1 MTTSRQTVESLRDGD
16 PLRDDTFLVADKQQ
30 RTNRK
35 GDPFIQV
42 ELRDRTGGISARMW
56 NAGEGVFRAFENGDY
71 VSVEGKV
78 QNFQGSLQVILTH
91 IERAEDKQVDTADFL
106 PQAAVPIATL
116 TAKLRGFLLNLRD
129 PHLRALGEVLLMD
142 DALLAAYAK
151 APAGVK
157 LHHATVGGLLEH
169 SVTMMEIAEKLVPF
183 YPGVDRDLAVVGA
196 FLHDAGKTR
205 ELAYARA
212 FGYTDEGQLIGHIS
226 IGLEIVDE
234 KLRAAAELLG
244 EPFPRELA
252 VRIKHMVVSH
262 HGTLEYGSPK
272 VPMTPEAM
280 LLNLIDTLDTRM
292 HMVLRD
298 LREDRGN
305 ATAWTPYNP
314 SLGRRLYKGGPNGDL
329 LGERSD
335 SFD

>member
-1 MTTSRQTVESLRDGD
+1 MPTPRQTVESLRDGD
-16 PLRDDTFLVADKQQ
+16 SLRDDVYLAADKQQ
-30 RTNRK
+30 RVNRK
-35 GDPFIQV
+35 GDPFVQV
-42 ELRDRTGGISARMW
+42 ELRDRTGGVPARMW
-56 NAGEGVFRAFENGDY
+56 NAGEGVFRAFDNGDY

-78 QNFQGSLQVILTH
+78 QNFQGTLQVILSH
-91 IERAEDKQVDTADFL
+91 IERAEEKQVEAADFL
-106 PQAAVPIATL
+106 PQAAVPLGVL
-116 TAKLRGFLLNLRD
+116 TDKLRGFLLGLRD

-142 DALLAAYAK
+142 GELLAAYAK

-169 SVTMMEIAEKLVPF
+169 SVTMMELAERLVPF
-183 YPGVDRDLAVVGA
+183 YPGVDRDLALIGA
-196 FLHDAGKTR
+196 FLHDVGKTR
-205 ELAYARA
+205 ELTYARA

-226 IGLEIVDE
+226 IGLEIVAD
-234 KLRAAAELLG
+234 KLRAASDLLG

-252 VRIKHMVVSH
+252 VRVKHMVVSH
-262 HGTLEYGSPK
+262 HGSLDYGSPK

-305 ATAWTPYNP
+305 ATAWTPYNS
-314 SLGRRLYKGGPNGDL
+314 SLGRRLYKGGANGDL

>member
-1 MTTSRQTVESLRDGD
+1 MTTPRQPVESLRDGD
-16 PLRDDTFLVADKQQ
+16 NLRDDVYLAADKQQ
-30 RTNRK
+30 RVNRK
-35 GDPFIQV
+35 GDPFLQV
-42 ELRDRTGGISARMW
+42 ELRDRTGGVSARMW
-56 NAGEGVFRAFENGDY
+56 NAGDAVFRAFENGDY
-71 VSVEGKV
+71 ISVEGKV
-78 QNFQGSLQVILTH
+78 QNFQGTLQVILTH
-91 IERAEDKQVDTADFL
+91 VERAEDKQVDTAEFL
-106 PQAAVPIATL
+106 PQAAVPITTL
-116 TAKLRGFLLNLRD
+116 VEKLRGFLLKLRD

-142 DALLAAYAK
+142 DALIQAYAR

-169 SVTMMEIAEKLVPF
+169 SVTMMEIADRLAAF
-183 YPGVDRDLAVVGA
+183 YPGVDRDLVLIGA
-196 FLHDAGKTR
+196 FLHDVGKTR

-226 IGLEIVDE
+226 IGLEIVQD

-252 VRIKHMVVSH
+252 VRVKHMVVSH
-262 HGTLEYGSPK
+262 HGSLDYGSPK

-298 LREDRGN
+298 LREDRQN
-305 ATAWTPYNP
+305 ATAWTPYNT
-314 SLGRRLYKGGPNGDL
+314 SLGRRLYKGGANGDL